1 MMTSAVSDTLV
12 VDTLRLNA
20 WRADPQ
26 YDYSREFVQSGF
38 SIMGWIREQIIR
50 FYQSIY
56 GSRFYEDNA
65 TFIFVVLG
73 LVVMAGFVFFL
84 YRKHPELFGRSGKV
98 EPTAMT
104 TEDTIYGVDFDAG
117 IARALS
123 EQNYREAVRLVY
135 LQTLKNLSDAG
146 RINWKPY
153 KTPTEYTREVPTD
166 SFRQFSMHFLRV
178 RYGNFAATQPL
189 VDEMQQLRQTI
200 LHDLRET
207 QKGGIE

>member
-1 MMTSAVSDTLV
+1 MISAVSDTLV

-20 WRADPQ
+20 WRADSQ

-38 SIMGWIREQIIR
+38 SIMGWIREQISR
-50 FYQSIY
+50 FFDSIF

-65 TFIFVVLG
+65 TFIYVMLG
-73 LVVMAGFVFFL
+73 LMVVVGFVYFL

-98 EPTAMT
+98 ELTAMM
-104 TEDTIYGVDFDAG
+104 TEDSIYGVDFEAG

-146 RINWKPY
+146 RIDWKPY
-153 KTPTEYTREVPTD
+153 KTPTEYTREVPTAD
-166 SFRQFSMHFLRV
+166 FRLFSMHFLRV
-178 RYGNFAATQPL
+178 RYGNFSAAQPL

-200 LHDLRET
+200 LHDLREIR
-207 QKGGIE
+207 KGGAE